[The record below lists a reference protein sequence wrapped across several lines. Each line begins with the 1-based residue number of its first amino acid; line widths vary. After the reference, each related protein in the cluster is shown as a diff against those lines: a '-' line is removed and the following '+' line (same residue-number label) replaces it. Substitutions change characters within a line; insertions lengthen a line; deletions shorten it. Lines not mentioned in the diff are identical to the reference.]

1 MGENGETTGGGG
13 GPNTNPIEAI
23 GEGDGVLEVQNKE
36 RCINWFCSKL
46 TRVRD
51 KKYHMV
57 EIKDAKKKGTA
68 TSVQWIYKGYT
79 AWGGPAR
86 ICAHI
91 LGLRGKGVA
100 AAKLL
105 DDEHVAACQKIE
117 DDLASKASREVQRAA
132 ATAAAR
138 KAESARK
145 QQSLHDQ

>member
-1 MGENGETTGGGG
+1 MGENGETTGELTGGGGG
-13 GPNTNPIEAI
+13 GPNPIDEV
-23 GEGDGVLEVQNKE
+23 GEVLEAQNRE
-36 RCINWFCSKL
+36 RRINEFSSKL

-51 KKYHMV
+51 KEYHMV
-57 EIKDAKKKGTA
+57 EIKDAKKNGTA
-68 TSVQWIYKGYT
+68 TSVQWMYKGYT

-86 ICAHI
+86 IRAHI
-91 LGLRGKGVA
+91 LGLKGKGVA
-100 AAKLL
+100 AAKSPG
-105 DDEHVAACQKIE
+105 DEHVAACQKIE